1 MEQTLDIQD
10 IEVLDT
16 GRSLP
21 VSSENNAYAYLGGDF
36 TTNPNDYV
44 EVLVY
49 DINNNFLESAVV
61 DESDYISNVVTGL
74 NLNTGTILRKLGYD
88 RGRYVV
94 KYNFFRK
101 SAGSDETM
109 LVNIDGN
116 IYTGEPT
123 IDSNG
128 IIVDDKNNK
137 LLVKENKYYIHEIS
151 DSRSEIRLVPEKI
164 NDFEYRDN
172 FLKIQTERNYIKVE
186 GGVKILSENGG
197 ALEDSKLLQFPNPL
211 SKQIIGGVVSINNC
225 FIEKIIKPPS
235 AEKDEA
241 DGRTDE
247 LDDLTGVVN
256 ARFYVSDLSQA
267 NVRVANPDVYFT
279 KFHAR
284 MKGVTTIQQLE
295 DKYGAGTTPLP
306 NGQTIP
312 NNSIGFPTLFTIEDR
327 NRGLEGIRNA
337 IDDVLNPIEL
347 IYSGDKDNIITL
359 TSITTRPLNLEAYY
373 RWELSGY
380 DRDTNNYDVINAG
393 DRENNDVQWT
403 TPFGGNSKVVEGVGV
418 TEATFA
424 ISSKD
429 THVGVR
435 LTVSMADVDGS
446 PSTIMYPVC
455 FETDEDR

>member
-21 VSSENNAYAYLGGDF
+21 VSSENNDYAYLGGDF
-36 TTNPNDYV
+36 NDNPNDYV

-49 DINNNFLESAVV
+49 DINNNFLESAAV
-61 DESDYISNVVTGL
+61 DKSDYISTDTGL
-74 NLNTGTILRKLGYD
+74 KLNTGSILRKLGYD

-128 IIVDDKNNK
+128 IIADDKNNK

-172 FLKIQTERNYIKVE
+172 FLKVQTERNYIKVE
-186 GGVKILSENGG
+186 DGVKILSENGG
-197 ALEDSKLLQFPNPL
+197 ALEDSKLLHFPYQL
-211 SKQIIGGVVSINNC
+211 SKRVIGGVVSINNS

-235 AEKDEA
+235 AIKDEA
-241 DGRTDE
+241 DGRTGE

-295 DKYGAGTTPLP
+295 DKYGTS
-306 NGQTIP
+306 
-312 NNSIGFPTLFTIEDR
+312 NNAIGFTVEDTD
-327 NRGLEGIRNA
+327 RGLEGMRNA

-380 DRDTNNYDVINAG
+380 DRDTDNYDVIKAG

-403 TPFGGNSKVVEGVGV
+403 TPFGGNSKVVEGIGV

-424 ISSKD
+424 ISSQD
-429 THVGVR
+429 CHVGVR
-435 LTVSMADVDGS
+435 LTVSMAGADGS

-455 FETDEDR
+455 FETDEDK

>member
-61 DESDYISNVVTGL
+61 DESDYISNAVTGL

-109 LVNIDGN
+109 LVNMDGN

-197 ALEDSKLLQFPNPL
+197 ELEDSKLLQFPNPL

-295 DKYGAGTTPLP
+295 NKYGTDTGTD
-306 NGQTIP
+306 GK
-312 NNSIGFPTLFTIEDR
+312 GFTIEDESLE
-327 NRGLEGIRNA
+327 LEGIRNLN
-337 IDDVLNPIEL
+337 DDKWNPIEL
-347 IYSGDKDNIITL
+347 VYTGDKDNIITL
-359 TSITTRPLNLEAYY
+359 KSITTRPLNLEAYY

-418 TEATFA
+418 TEATFE

>member
-1 MEQTLDIQD
+1 MNTPFEIWINHIFPYLKLQD

-21 VSSENNAYAYLGGDF
+21 VSSENNDYAYLGGDF
-36 TTNPNDYV
+36 NDNPNDYV

-49 DINNNFLESAVV
+49 DINNNFLESAAV
-61 DESDYISNVVTGL
+61 DKSDYISTDTGL
-74 NLNTGTILRKLGYD
+74 KLNTGSILRKLGYD

-128 IIVDDKNNK
+128 IIADDKNNK

-172 FLKIQTERNYIKVE
+172 FLKVQTERNYIKVE
-186 GGVKILSENGG
+186 DGVKILSENGG
-197 ALEDSKLLQFPNPL
+197 ALEDSKLLHFPYQL
-211 SKQIIGGVVSINNC
+211 SKRVIGGVVSINNS

-235 AEKDEA
+235 AIKDEA
-241 DGRTDE
+241 DGRTGE

-295 DKYGAGTTPLP
+295 DKYGTS
-306 NGQTIP
+306 
-312 NNSIGFPTLFTIEDR
+312 NNAIGFTVEDTD
-327 NRGLEGIRNA
+327 RGLEGMRNA

-380 DRDTNNYDVINAG
+380 DRDTDDYNDINAG

-403 TPFGGNSKVVEGVGV
+403 TPFGGNSKVVEGIGV

-424 ISSKD
+424 ISSQD
-429 THVGVR
+429 CHVGVR
-435 LTVSMADVDGS
+435 LTVSMAGADGS

-455 FETDEDR
+455 FETDEDK

>member
-61 DESDYISNVVTGL
+61 DESDYISNAVTGL

-109 LVNIDGN
+109 LVNMDGN

-197 ALEDSKLLQFPNPL
+197 ELEDSKLLQFPNPL

-279 KFHAR
+279 KLYGGF
-284 MKGVTTIQQLE
+284 KGVTTIQQLE
-295 DKYGAGTTPLP
+295 NKYGTDTGTD
-306 NGQTIP
+306 GK
-312 NNSIGFPTLFTIEDR
+312 GFTIEDESLE
-327 NRGLEGIRNA
+327 LEGIRNLN
-337 IDDVLNPIEL
+337 DDKWNPIEL
-347 IYSGDKDNIITL
+347 VYTGDKDNIITL
-359 TSITTRPLNLEAYY
+359 KSITTRPLNLEAYY

-435 LTVSMADVDGS
+435 LTVSMADVTGS